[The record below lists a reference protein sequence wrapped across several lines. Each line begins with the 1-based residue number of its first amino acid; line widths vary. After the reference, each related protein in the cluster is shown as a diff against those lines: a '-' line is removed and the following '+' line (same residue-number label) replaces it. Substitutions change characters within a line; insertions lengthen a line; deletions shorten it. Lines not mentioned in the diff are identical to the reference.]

1 MEKQNL
7 SQFVSTYFISKFV
20 YARFRLLNGGCRG
33 VSAKSV
39 RSVSLS
45 KLDQKGKSLISFKH
59 MLADPRDG
67 KILQLDET
75 IRHTYLKISRRD

>member
-1 MEKQNL
+1 M
-7 SQFVSTYFISKFV
+7 STYFISKFV

-45 KLDQKGKSLISFKH
+45 KLDQKGKSLIAFKH

-67 KILQLDET
+67 TGRDKTTHIPKN
-75 IRHTYLKISRRD
+75 LKTRLRQDVGFD